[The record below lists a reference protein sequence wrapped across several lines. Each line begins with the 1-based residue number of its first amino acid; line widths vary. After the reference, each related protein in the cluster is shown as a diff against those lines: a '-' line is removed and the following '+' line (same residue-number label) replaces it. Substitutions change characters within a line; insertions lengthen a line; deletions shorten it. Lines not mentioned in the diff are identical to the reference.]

1 MTAPSRAVDCEYA
14 LNASDDRR
22 RAQLIALAA
31 FALAVVFGLF
41 SNGVHHDDDLTHFL
55 MARWSWH
62 FPEYLLNFW
71 ARPGFT
77 LPTAAVAW
85 IGSPAVAWH
94 FARLLS
100 AVVTLAATLLAIHV
114 ADRIAVRPLWLVALA
129 CVLQPMAT
137 LLSYTTLVENFAS
150 LYIIAALAILISGRP
165 IVASLVFSL
174 ALVTRYDTL
183 VMLPIWWLA
192 LWGSQR
198 GPIHRRPRTIDKL
211 TAMAASVAA
220 PTVHMLLLIIVLK
233 AKPWVLFASPSGS
246 SQYTAAGLLVYIPQV
261 LIAIPAV
268 MLALAIVGAARLLA
282 AGRPLVPAL
291 AGVFLLAHIV
301 LRARGLYASG
311 GFARF
316 LVTIA
321 PLIGILAAAGVPAP
335 TTSGFKPG
343 RRRSFWY
350 ATAAVFL
357 VGMFAVWSECRAG
370 RIAFSGP
377 RALPTILYAGGAI
390 VALSLIAAA
399 LPIERW
405 RRRAAIAT
413 AAILGLAVAIQF
425 FVIVRPLRRAPM
437 PRLVADA
444 EQWINDAG
452 LAGRPVFAATPWVT
466 YDRGLIE
473 YPRIRKSE
481 RLLASMPAGTIVLWD
496 RIYAPSDYHRLPLE
510 SLDPRAYRKLRE
522 FRISDGT
529 PPDLIA
535 FEKIAATP
543 VPVTEPPPYPPE
555 MVPPAEPAGA
565 YYIDP
570 HK

>member
-1 MTAPSRAVDCEYA
+1 VDCENA
-14 LNASDDRR
+14 LNTTDDRQ
-22 RAQLIALAA
+22 RAQLIAVAA
-31 FALAVVFGLF
+31 FALAFIFGLF

-55 MARWSWH
+55 MARWSWR

-77 LPTAAVAW
+77 LPMAAVAW
-85 IGSPAVAWH
+85 IGSPPVAWH

-100 AVVTLAATLLAIHV
+100 AVVTLAATLLAIRV
-114 ADRIAVRPLWLVALA
+114 ADRLAVRPLWLVALA

-150 LYIIAALAILISGRP
+150 LYIIAALALLISGRL
-165 IVASLVFSL
+165 IIASLVFS
-174 ALVTRYDTL
+174 AAFVTRYDTL

-192 LWGSQR
+192 LWGRQR
-198 GPIHRRPRTIDKL
+198 GPIHRQPRTIDKL
-211 TAMAASVAA
+211 AAMAASISA
-220 PTVHMLLLIIVLK
+220 PLLHMLLLKFVLD
-233 AKPWVLFASPSGS
+233 AKPWLLFASPSGS
-246 SQYTAAGLLVYIPQV
+246 SQYTAAGLLVFIPQV

-268 MLALAIVGAARLLA
+268 ILALAIVGAARLLA

-291 AGVFLLAHIV
+291 AGIFLLTHIV

-321 PLIGILAAAGVPAP
+321 PLVGILAAAGVPAP

-350 ATAAVFL
+350 ATVAVFL
-357 VGMFAVWSECRAG
+357 VGMLAIWSECRAG
-370 RIAFSGP
+370 RITFSGP
-377 RALPTILYAGGAI
+377 RALPAILYTGGAI
-390 VALSLIAAA
+390 AALSLIAAA
-399 LPIERW
+399 LPVERW
-405 RRRAAIAT
+405 RRRTAIAT
-413 AAILGLAVAIQF
+413 AVILAAAVAIQF
-425 FVIVRPLRRAPM
+425 FAIVRPLRRATM

-444 EQWINDAG
+444 EHWIDSAG
-452 LAGRPVFAATPWVT
+452 LADRPIFAATPWVT
-466 YDRGLIE
+466 YDRALVE
-473 YPRIRKSE
+473 YPRIRKSQ
-481 RLLASMPAGTIVLWD
+481 RLLASMPVGTIVIWD

-510 SLDPRAYRKLRE
+510 SLDPRAYRKLHE
-522 FRISDGT
+522 FRIADGT

-543 VPVTEPPPYPPE
+543 VPATEPPPYPPE
-555 MVPPAEPAGA
+555 MVPPAEPAGT